1 MTFSV
6 SVFELLN
13 ILWMF
18 IISFSWWT
26 ELKKLNLKSDVFA
39 DGVQEEI
46 DQVIGGRQSVTED
59 RKNLPY
65 TDTVIHEPR
74 DLQT

>member
-1 MTFSV
+1 M
-6 SVFELLN
+6 
-13 ILWMF
+13 
-18 IISFSWWT
+18 
-26 ELKKLNLKSDVFA
+26 FA

-65 TDTVIHEPR
+65 TDTVIHETQRFANIAPMNIPHMTSCGVNFNGYFIKKVSV
-74 DLQT
+74 L